1 MIAFIVIFVFIM
13 FITIHFVE
21 LSVERKYE
29 RRNEEM
35 LNNIKKQDEKKRK
48 KQSFLSTRQEY

>member
-21 LSVERKYE
+21 LSIERKYE

-35 LNNIKKQDEKKRK
+35 LNNIKKQDEKERK
-48 KQSFLSTRQEY
+48 K